1 MLSVPQSRKNHE
13 SALIGDELH
22 LFGGITKTSSLLS
35 RSEIWTCNVREKKW
49 TCRQASGN
57 IPPPC
62 EGAQC
67 VVIDGVIYSY
77 GGQTNRYYDEGEFLG
92 EVFGLDPIGVKWVE
106 AENSVPETK
115 PRPRAFCCL
124 WAIGGRLIVF
134 GGENS
139 LQSHDSRQ
147 GLAAY
152 FRSGVNNE
160 LYEFKFGE
168 GRDNGILRY

>member
-1 MLSVPQSRKNHE
+1 MLSLPQSRKNHE

-22 LFGGITKTSSLLS
+22 LFGGITKTSSFLS

-49 TCRQASGN
+49 TCREASGTN

-67 VVIDGVIYSY
+67 VVINGVIYSY
-77 GGQTNRYYDEGEFLG
+77 GGQTPRYYDERELLG
-92 EVFGLDPIGVKWVE
+92 EVFGLDPISVKWVE

-124 WAIGGRLIVF
+124 WAIGDRLIMF

-147 GLAAY
+147 GLHGY
-152 FRSGVNNE
+152 
-160 LYEFKFGE
+160 Y
-168 GRDNGILRY
+168 RYMV